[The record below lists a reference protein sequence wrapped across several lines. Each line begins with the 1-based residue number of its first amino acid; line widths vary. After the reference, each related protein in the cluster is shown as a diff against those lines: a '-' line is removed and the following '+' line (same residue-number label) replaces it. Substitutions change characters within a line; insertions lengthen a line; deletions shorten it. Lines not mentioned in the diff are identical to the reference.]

1 MIKRIKNKIKKRK
14 EFIPLESIN
23 FRTSRTQFKFK
34 RGVKSFIG
42 LALVG
47 VGIITLPL
55 PTGSP
60 FLIGLG
66 LMLASP
72 ISFKYSWRN
81 AKEDLRFK
89 INKRLVL
96 WGLK

>member
-1 MIKRIKNKIKKRK
+1 MEKQNNNG
-14 EFIPLESIN
+14 FIPLESIN
-23 FRTSRTQFKFK
+23 FRTARTQFKFK

-42 LALVG
+42 VALVG

-60 FLIGLG
+60 LLIGLG
-66 LMLASP
+66 LMLVNP
-72 ISFKYSWRN
+72 ISFKYSLRN
-81 AKEDLRFK
+81 TKEDLIFK

>member
-1 MIKRIKNKIKKRK
+1 MIKTIKNKKK
-14 EFIPLESIN
+14 FIDLTNGERIN
-23 FRTSRTQFKFK
+23 PIAKNQFKFK

-47 VGIITLPL
+47 VGVVTLPL

-72 ISFKYSWRN
+72 IKLKYSLRN